1 MAKKKTLSKRAQIVE
16 RHAKQQRQQRLLA
29 IGLIAVVV
37 IVVGAAI
44 GLIIFSPAPDLAQA
58 EPLPAEVTVDQAYEL
73 VEDGA
78 FLLDVREQYE
88 WDSFHAPMATL
99 IPLGELASRVSELPQ
114 DQDIVVICNSG
125 NRSQEGRDILL
136 QAGFERV
143 TSVDG
148 GVQEWRAA
156 GYPVE

>member
-1 MAKKKTLSKRAQIVE
+1 MAKKQTLSKRAQILE
-16 RHAKQQRQQRLLA
+16 RHAKQQRKQRLLA

-37 IVVGAAI
+37 LVVGSAI
-44 GLIIFSPAPDLAQA
+44 GLSIFNPEPDPTPA
-58 EPLPAEVTVDQAYEL
+58 EPLAADVTVEQGYEL
-73 VEDGA
+73 VQEGA
-78 FLLDVREQYE
+78 FLLDVREQSE
-88 WDSFHAPMATL
+88 WDDFHAPMATL
-99 IPLGELASRVSELPQ
+99 IPLGELASRVDELPQ

-143 TSVDG
+143 TSIDG
-148 GVQEWRAA
+148 GMQDWRAA